1 MWLCMEQ
8 WRSFARLN
16 SRHAGFFVF
25 RVSEVG
31 TPKFVER
38 PIIAIE
44 QGVTAE
50 ADLDAMNGMIDS
62 MTKTVV
68 FLSLQAETLWR
79 NG

>member
-1 MWLCMEQ
+1 M
-8 WRSFARLN
+8 A
-16 SRHAGFFVF
+16 
-25 RVSEVG
+25 
-31 TPKFVER
+31 PKFVER

-44 QGVTAE
+44 QGVAAE
-50 ADLDAMNGMIDS
+50 ADLDAMNGMIDG